1 MICNPTAS
9 SGKVKCTSK
18 SFTYS
23 EDGNPYTIS
32 GLPTDATNFVLL
44 RDDYINRRIPPG
56 YTGFAVLCEGK
67 CFYTEGSDSS
77 RHYIRDG
84 SSRFTLKNG
93 TLTFT
98 NGAIYNGKYT
108 LTVW

>member
-1 MICNPTAS
+1 MICNSTAS

-23 EDGNPYTIS
+23 ENGNPYTIS